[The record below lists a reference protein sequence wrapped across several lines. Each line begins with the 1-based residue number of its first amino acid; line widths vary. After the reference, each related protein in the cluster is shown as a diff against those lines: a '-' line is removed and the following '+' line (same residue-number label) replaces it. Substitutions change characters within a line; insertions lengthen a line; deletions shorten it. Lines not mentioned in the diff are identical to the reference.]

1 MRVPSFARRSRFGV
15 RIALLDSAHCGA
27 DHRAQGSHPG
37 LTMTLSHFLW
47 QTWRS
52 IVSFFLSFFVLGLM
66 VWFTPEWVQGF
77 IQAAGNLKYF
87 IMGAADETL
96 GYGQPSALFAIL
108 VGDTAIALALM
119 TLFTR
124 VIVLTLILWVGGL
137 IYRSLFGGGQSAS

>member
-1 MRVPSFARRSRFGV
+1 
-15 RIALLDSAHCGA
+15 
-27 DHRAQGSHPG
+27 
-37 LTMTLSHFLW
+37 MTLSHFLW

-124 VIVLTLILWVGGL
+124 VVVLTLILWVGGL
-137 IYRSLFGGGQSAS
+137 IYRSLFGGGHAAS